1 MFAIILVIST
11 VTAFA
16 QQSSTVLCVPGQCLQ
31 GYSNT
36 TIGATISAPGIP
48 TDVLLL
54 PGQYTSDSSPQLLH
68 SVLTS
73 SAASLSPSPGFNASL
88 KTLPLNLALGPGLA
102 IFSDTLY
109 SGQSGFS
116 ALPTNL
122 IVNSSSPLA
131 AKSLSLSSNIWI
143 TTTNGSPDE
152 RVILWDSVPD
162 INELPL
168 GLHPI
173 SLSLVDIQLNACS
186 PPCAASGICSASG
199 TCKCAP
205 GFTGS
210 SCETCETGFFGP
222 KCQPCPANCTTCDDG
237 ITGSGRCLQPIVA
250 NAPSTCNCLNGVCGT
265 NGSCT
270 CNTGFTKSDNGTAC
284 AKCSPGFFS
293 TSTED
298 CKVCQLGCTA
308 CQDGTGICTT
318 CKSGFTQNQ
327 NDRTKCDPPQ
337 SVTSSGTICPDGSF
351 SNGSGCTRCASS
363 CDKCTGGTSNDCIV
377 CASGLYS
384 LNGACVSA
392 DSNGICSGTNMIAD
406 NNKVECDACDAKCT
420 SCKIP
425 NFTSISTANLVQC
438 TGCLPG
444 FFLSNGSCV
453 ESCPSGTFVSPQD
466 HLTCIP
472 CDSSCGTCA
481 GASSCM
487 ACSSPDQVLRGG
499 TCIAADCKQNSTV
512 VPGLGVCLSELVI
525 VPQPSGTS
533 AAAPLPTITGINTP
547 TPPLTKRSLEWWQI
561 LLMALGCAFIL
572 LVFIWCCRRRAR
584 KQRTKKTAMFA
595 SQPGYGRMAKSS
607 WRWRLIR
614 FGEKLFG
621 HKRSRKADLVIRHHT
636 LQEETEAVKLRK
648 IRMAEEAR
656 VDSEQDLVQ
665 LIGDYNY
672 PDPKE
677 SSLGQQHYYQ
687 GHEHDDD
694 RLLPVDHDGCA
705 ESDTTATTAT
715 EEEGFDIEILD
726 EYLE

>member
-1 MFAIILVIST
+1 MFAGLLKYDQYVRLT
-11 VTAFA
+11 HDRRMQLTGTQV
-16 QQSSTVLCVPGQCLQ
+16 
-31 GYSNT
+31 
-36 TIGATISAPGIP
+36 GATISAPGIP

-298 CKVCQLGCTA
+298 CK
-308 CQDGTGICTT
+308 GI
-318 CKSGFTQNQ
+318 
-327 NDRTKCDPPQ
+327 
-337 SVTSSGTICPDGSF
+337 
-351 SNGSGCTRCASS
+351 
-363 CDKCTGGTSNDCIV
+363 
-377 CASGLYS
+377 

-406 NNKVECDACDAKCT
+406 NNKVECDGASGHYSFSHA
-420 SCKIP
+420 ILL
-425 NFTSISTANLVQC
+425 AELVRDLRHFVLHAPQ
-438 TGCLPG
+438 TNWLLMENVSQLAPPA
-444 FFLSNGSCV
+444 
-453 ESCPSGTFVSPQD
+453 PSPHLA
-466 HLTCIP
+466 HLTDVAFQPAVDHNTLILP
-472 CDSSCGTCA
+472 PRPVNRA
-481 GASSCM
+481 ILA
-487 ACSSPDQVLRGG
+487 AQAAQALAPAAAWHVQVLIKSSAAEPASQP
-499 TCIAADCKQNSTV
+499 IANKTR
-512 VPGLGVCLSELVI
+512 LSF
-525 VPQPSGTS
+525 PASPSGTS

-694 RLLPVDHDGCA
+694 RLLPVDRRSISQASQLSAPSIYSQMTGVPNRTPQPRQPLRKKDLTSRFSTSTLSS
-705 ESDTTATTAT
+705 SDEVRLRTSSDRTKNP
-715 EEEGFDIEILD
+715 FRK
-726 EYLE
+726 